1 MMTGRLRTRTV
12 IFAALLL
19 GGAACDRGSSDG
31 APGDV
36 SSSGSSLGTAGAHEH
51 GVARVNVAVEGNGAT
66 IEFFAPGQSV
76 YGFEGEPRDAQ
87 QETARSAGIERL
99 KQAIPRMFVFDPSL
113 DCRFGSPHV
122 ELEDDDHAEA
132 DHHEGAEAQSD
143 EEEAA
148 HEEDAPREAHE
159 SEHAGDEG
167 GHDEIHAEVEVQCA
181 RSPAGTDLR
190 LAVTESFPAIVQI
203 DLQVLSEAQQSG
215 ARVAASG
222 HTVQL

>member
-1 MMTGRLRTRTV
+1 
-12 IFAALLL
+12 
-19 GGAACDRGSSDG
+19 RGSSDG
-31 APGDV
+31 APGGV
-36 SSSGSSLGTAGAHEH
+36 GSSGGSLGTAGAHEH

-87 QETARSAGIERL
+87 QATARAAGIERL
-99 KQAIPRMFVFDPSL
+99 KQEVPRMFAFDPSL

-122 ELEDDDHAEA
+122 ELEDDDHAEGE
-132 DHHEGAEAQSD
+132 HHD
-143 EEEAA
+143 EAA
-148 HEEDAPREAHE
+148 TRGGEQEAAPLAEESHEAHE
-159 SEHAGDEG
+159 SEHTGEEYP
-167 GHDEIHAEVEVQCA
+167 HDEIHAEVEVQCA

-190 LAVTESFPAIVQI
+190 LAVTESFPEIVQI

-222 HTVQL
+222 HSVQL